1 MTTHDKLSVYTY
13 YIRLYSKKAAI
24 VTWILL
30 AGTAVLAQQKSVSR
44 VDQLSDD
51 QVLEFYRRAQASGLT
66 EMQIEQAA
74 MSQGYTLDDITKMRR
89 RMTQLRTQ
97 GSRTTGQSVPDT
109 GIVRTLPGG
118 LSRRVLSDSL
128 SLFSLDTVKKPVVFG
143 ASLFQN
149 ANLSFEPN
157 LRMATP
163 KGYIVGPDDEILVD
177 IYGASVANMR
187 LKVSPEGTVKMEG
200 LAPVVVNGLT
210 IEQAEQRIIG
220 RLRQA
225 YQGLGSNGTYATV
238 TLGNI
243 RSIRVTIVG
252 EVVRPGTYTISSLGS
267 AFNALYLA
275 GGPNPE
281 TGSFRKI
288 NILRGNKVVRTI
300 DLYDFLLRADQK
312 DNIRLQD
319 QDVIRVGDYETRV
332 EFIGE
337 VRRPAIYELLPGE
350 NLKTALSFAGG
361 FTDEAY
367 TASFTVRRNTSRE
380 RKILTVTEEQ
390 LAGFVPQRGDKY
402 TVGKILNR
410 YENLVQITGA
420 VMRPGEYA
428 LEPGLTT
435 VRELIKRA
443 EGLRNDAF
451 MNRAQI
457 FRERT
462 DMDIENISFS
472 VSKLLKGEVA
482 DIPLQRQDSV
492 VIQSIRDL
500 RETYYVIIEGA
511 VNKPD
516 SFLYVRNLS
525 AADLIA
531 MAGGF
536 KEGAAPSRIEIARRI
551 GADTLSTK
559 GARPTVE
566 IFSFALDPA
575 LGISSS
581 NTNGATPAEFT
592 LQPFDILY
600 VRSAPYYENQQRVYI
615 GGEVM
620 HSGNYAIVGRS
631 ERINDLIRRAG
642 GLKPEAYLQGAQF
655 KRRGDLVATDLRKI
669 LDDIGVEQNLLLE
682 SGDSLFIPRKS
693 EIVRVQGAVLN
704 PSSVSFERG
713 FSFRDYVAQAGGYTE
728 NARKNKSYV
737 IYPSGRKQVGQRS
750 KVEPG
755 SIINVPFKPL
765 QENRMSPA
773 ERVGIL
779 SLVGTLAAT
788 TATILI
794 NILSKSN

>member
-1 MTTHDKLSVYTY
+1 MTTHDKLSVYTH
-13 YIRLYSKKAAI
+13 YIRLYSQKLAL
-24 VTWILL
+24 VTWMML
-30 AGTAVLAQQKSVSR
+30 AGAAVLAQQKAVSR

-97 GSRTTGQSVPDT
+97 TNRSTGQSVTDT
-109 GIVRTLPGG
+109 GIVRTLPDG
-118 LSRRVLSDSL
+118 LSRRILSDSL
-128 SLFSLDTVKKPVVFG
+128 GLFSLDTVKKPVVFG

-157 LRMATP
+157 LRIATP
-163 KGYIVGPDDEILVD
+163 KSYIVGPDDEILVD

-187 LKVSPEGTVKMEG
+187 LKVSPEGTVKIEN

-210 IEQAEQRIIG
+210 IEQAEQRIIS

-238 TLGNI
+238 SLGNI

-288 NILRGNKVVRTI
+288 TILRGNKVVRTI

-332 EFIGE
+332 EFMGA

-350 NLKTALSFAGG
+350 NLKTAMSFAGG

-402 TVGKILNR
+402 IVGKILNR
-410 YENLVQITGA
+410 YENLVQISGA

-428 LEPGLTT
+428 LEPGLGT
-435 VRELIKRA
+435 VKDLIKRA

-457 FRERT
+457 FRERS
-462 DMDIENISFS
+462 DMDTENISFS
-472 VSKLLKGEVA
+472 VSKLLKGEIA

-516 SFLYVRNLS
+516 SFPFVRNLS
-525 AADLIA
+525 AADLIS

-536 KEGAAPSRIEIARRI
+536 KEGAAPSRIEVARRI
-551 GADTLSTK
+551 STDNPGITSAK
-559 GARPTVE
+559 PTVE
-566 IFSFALDPA
+566 LFSFALDPA

-592 LQPFDILY
+592 LQPFDIVY
-600 VRSAPYYENQQRVYI
+600 VRTAPFYENQQRVFV

-620 HSGNYAIVGRS
+620 HPGNYAIVGRS

-642 GLKPEAYLQGAQF
+642 GLKTEAYLQGAQF

-669 LDDIGVEQNLLLE
+669 LEDTGSEQNLLLE
-682 SGDSLFIPRKS
+682 SGDSLLIPRKS

-713 FSFRDYVAQAGGYTE
+713 FNFRDYIAQAGGYTE

-737 IYPSGRKQVGQRS
+737 VYPSGRKQVGRRS

-779 SLVGTLAAT
+779 SLIGTLAAT

-794 NILSKSN
+794 NVLSK